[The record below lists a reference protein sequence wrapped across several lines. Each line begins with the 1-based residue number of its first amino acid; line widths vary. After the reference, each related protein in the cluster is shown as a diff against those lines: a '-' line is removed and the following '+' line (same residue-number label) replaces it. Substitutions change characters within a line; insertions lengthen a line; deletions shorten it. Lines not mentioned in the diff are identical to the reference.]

1 METINN
7 YLENMFKT
15 LPDTDEVNQL
25 KEDLYSNME
34 DKYNELKAS
43 GKSEN
48 EAIGIVIS
56 EFGNID
62 ELTLELGLSKN
73 TEKNLKDQD
82 NSTRVISLK
91 EAKVF
96 IDDKKRYGL
105 MVAIGVWLCIFAVNT
120 LLAFRLI
127 ANTPEEAIG
136 LIPLFIFI
144 ACAVG
149 LFIYSGSKLNKYE
162 YIKEEIFD
170 LDNESYKYVKNLESS
185 FQGKYIISVIVGVI
199 LCILSVIPILIFD
212 KYNENLGVCIL
223 LFIVSIAVFI
233 FVYFGNIRGAFKQLL
248 QLDDYSKKNKEN
260 KIIGIVASIVFPITS
275 FVYLLVSL
283 FTGAWHITWIIWPVV
298 GVLFGG
304 FSSLYNEMHDKN
316 NKKMI

>member
-34 DKYNELKAS
+34 DKYNELKALE
-43 GKSEN
+43 KPEN
-48 EAIGIVIS
+48 KAIGSVIS
-56 EFGNID
+56 EIRNNY

-96 IDDKKRYGL
+96 IDDKKKYGL

-185 FQGKYIISVIVGVI
+185 FQGKYTISVIVGVI

-212 KYNENLGVCIL
+212 KYNENLGACIL

-233 FVYFGNIRGAFKQLL
+233 FVYFGNIRGAFKQL
-248 QLDDYSKKNKEN
+248 
-260 KIIGIVASIVFPITS
+260 
-275 FVYLLVSL
+275 
-283 FTGAWHITWIIWPVV
+283 
-298 GVLFGG
+298 
-304 FSSLYNEMHDKN
+304 
-316 NKKMI
+316 

>member
-62 ELTLELGLSKN
+62 ELTSELGLSKN
-73 TEKNLKDQD
+73 TEKNFTEKD
-82 NSTRVISLK
+82 NHTRLISLK

-120 LLAFRLI
+120 LLI
-127 ANTPEEAIG
+127 IESTINSPKGTIG
-136 LIPLFIFI
+136 LIPFFTFI

-149 LFIYSGSKLNKYE
+149 LFIYSGSKLKKYE
-162 YIKEEIFD
+162 YIKEEVFD
-170 LDNESYKYVKNLESS
+170 LDNETYKYVKNLENR
-185 FQGKYIISVIVGVI
+185 FQGKYTISVIVGVI
-199 LCILSVIPILIFD
+199 LCIFSVIPILLFNG
-212 KYNENLGVCIL
+212 YNENLGVCIL

-233 FVYFGNIRGAFKQLL
+233 FVYFGNISGAFKQLL

-260 KIIGIVASIVFPITS
+260 KIIGIVASIVFPITA
-275 FVYLLVSL
+275 FVYLLVSM

-304 FSSLYNEMHDKN
+304 FSSIYSEMHDKN